1 MPLSTAIFSIES
13 DAEFEALALQV
24 FQQQAVA
31 NPVYAQYLAHI
42 GCSIKHIK
50 QLKEIPFLPVELFKN
65 HIVSCYP
72 ANEHA
77 IVFSSSG
84 TTNTQQSQ
92 HFVKNVGLYI
102 ESCRSGFA
110 HFYGNI
116 ADYCVLA
123 LLPAYL
129 ERQGSSLVYMA
140 ADFIEHSKHHSSN
153 FYLYDYQTLAVTLEA
168 LQRQKQKTLLLGVSF
183 ALWDFAEQFPMDLSG
198 VCIMETGG
206 MKGRR
211 PEITRGALHQIL
223 KNAFKVS
230 AIHSEYGM
238 TEMLSQAYSQG
249 EGVFR
254 CPPWLR
260 VLVRETNDPFSW
272 TEEAQTGAICV
283 IDLANW
289 HSCSFLALSDLGKT
303 YSDGSFEIL
312 GRMDYS
318 DMRGCNLMVE

>member
-1 MPLSTAIFSIES
+1 MSLSTAIFSIAS
-13 DAEFEALALQV
+13 DAEFEALALQI
-24 FQQQAVA
+24 FQRQAVT
-31 NPVYAQYLAHI
+31 NLVYAQYLSHI
-42 GCSIKHIK
+42 GCNVKHIK
-50 QLKEIPFLPVELFKN
+50 QLKDIPFLPVELFKN
-65 HIVSCYP
+65 HVVSCYS
-72 ANEHA
+72 AKEHS

-84 TTNTQQSQ
+84 TTSTQQSQ
-92 HFVKNVGLYI
+92 HFVKDIGLYV
-102 ESCRSGFA
+102 ESCRRGFA

-116 ADYCVLA
+116 TDYCVLA

-140 ADFIEHSKHHSSN
+140 ADFIEQSKHQSSN
-153 FYLYDYQTLAVTLEA
+153 FYLYDYPKLAVTLEV
-168 LQRQKQKTLLLGVSF
+168 LQRQNQKTLLLGVSF

-206 MKGRR
+206 MKGKR
-211 PEITRGALHQIL
+211 PEITRHALHQIL
-223 KNAFKVS
+223 KNAFQVS

-249 EGVFR
+249 EGLFC
-254 CPPWLR
+254 CPPWLQVR
-260 VLVRETNDPFSW
+260 VRETSDPFSW
-272 TEEAQTGAICV
+272 AKQGQTGAICV

-303 YSDGSFEIL
+303 YPDGSFEIL